1 MNIIVTIG
9 GSGTRLKCI
18 SPKDKHL
25 LYYKNK
31 RIIDWIKEV
40 LPDCDIIGYNR
51 TNSRYE
57 TLESVRDIKDCLII
71 DCDIIP
77 FDIDLSFDKNND
89 LIFVFESVKDKWGS
103 VIVEDD
109 ILLDSS
115 ESNNISNIKC
125 SGAYFIKDMN
135 KMLDKMLDKN
145 SIASAMIGANIKYEN
160 TFLRFGDI
168 EDYTESIK
176 ILNN

>member
-31 RIIDWIKEV
+31 RIIDWITDI
-40 LPDCDIIGYNR
+40 LPECKIIGYDK
-51 TNSRYE
+51 TNSRFE
-57 TLESVRDIKDCLII
+57 TLESIRNLKDCLII

-77 FDIDLSFDKNND
+77 FGIDLSFDKSSD
-89 LIFVFESVKDKWGS
+89 LIFLFESFKDKWGS
-103 VIVEDD
+103 VIVKQDK
-109 ILLDSS
+109 LVSAS
-115 ESNNISNIKC
+115 ESVNISNIKC

-135 KMLDKMLDKN
+135 IMLDKMLDRN
-145 SIASAMIGANIKYEN
+145 SIACAMIDANIKYEN